1 MPTGDFVPR
10 GRRRSGFAYMG
21 LLMLLALLGAALGEA
36 GQVWRTQAQREREAE
51 LRFRGEQ
58 IRLAIV
64 RYRAAT
70 RPAAWPPSLE
80 ALLEDRRGGRV
91 RHHLRRLW
99 TDPFTGAADWVLLPP
114 PAAAAQA
121 AAGAP
126 AAVFVAG
133 AAGQAG
139 VAGVRSRS
147 DVLRLGDPAT
157 PAAGPNPR
165 VSDWRFEV
173 AAGPS
178 PSQAQPPAREP
189 GGRSPS

>member
-1 MPTGDFVPR
+1 MPTGEAMRR
-10 GRRRSGFAYMG
+10 GRLRGGFAYMG

-64 RYRAAT
+64 RYRAAV
-70 RPAAWPPSLE
+70 RPAAWPPTLE

-114 PAAAAQA
+114 PAAQGA
-121 AAGAP
+121 AALPIGPGAP
-126 AAVFVAG
+126 SAP
-133 AAGQAG
+133 G
-139 VAGVRSRS
+139 VAGVRSRAE
-147 DVLRLGDPAT
+147 VARLGDPAT
-157 PAAGPNPR
+157 PAAGASPR

-173 AAGPS
+173 AAGQG
-178 PSQAQPPAREP
+178 QAQPRPPTREP
-189 GGRSPS
+189 GGRSPL